1 MRVRTLAFGML
12 CMAKQLKLLQIL
24 TCSHAFREEQDVSK
38 TEHPWND
45 PSDYWRVSLH
55 LVFLDHLVNEISSR
69 VTKNE
74 EIFLISYL
82 LPAKLQGLIADTD
95 RLYNAFKSD
104 LTSKLEF
111 VDEKPD
117 GGLNGILLVPIQNR
131 IKLIILINFII
142 Y

>member
-1 MRVRTLAFGML
+1 MRVRTQAFGML
-12 CMAKQLKLLQIL
+12 CMAKQLKLLQSL
-24 TCSHAFREEQDVSK
+24 TCRHAFREEQDVSK

-95 RLYNAFKSD
+95 RLYNAYKSD
-104 LTSKLEF
+104 LTSKVEF
-111 VDEKPD
+111 VDEKTRW
-117 GGLNGILLVPIQNR
+117 R
-131 IKLIILINFII
+131 IRWNLAGADTEPNKINNFN
-142 Y
+142 